1 MKLKRF
7 LCMLLLCALLLPS
20 IPALAIP
27 INEAPSE
34 EEILETIDKVFVA
47 DTKIYINDFQD
58 GSFGGTS
65 SNAPEKWNRAYQMS
79 NSAVIDPTDPENYV
93 GCITA
98 TNNNALTKT
107 YLNSDTDLFIS
118 LSLYIPSFDGFYTP
132 QAYIQLGNQKP
143 LVLDYDA
150 ENGCY
155 KYTFGN
161 QKGTVP
167 TDSWMNFSV
176 YLTQD
181 AELGWDN
188 ATWAMQLVGELTTE
202 AGANVSY
209 LKETVQMK
217 YGNNTCNMGFK
228 TTNAQ
233 KTGYYIDDFYAYIPG
248 EFGDNKVT
256 LPSAND
262 GLGNVL
268 LDSEMVVKLY
278 HHLDLDTVDLS
289 KIRILNFLGE
299 EVAYTSLQFDP
310 LRSNYLTFT
319 FEENPLPTFNEL
331 YIDLGGIK
339 DFKGQSPKK
348 EYTYFETFG
357 LVGQRP
363 LADELIMPPEGGF
376 VMPDEYNTGFRCDE
390 SELVDFTEKYGVSP
404 SNSTIIITESIAR
417 KFNYEFSHFKTSYG
431 IKVTASSP
439 VYLHDFKLD
448 MFIEGQE
455 PKSTTHYGI
464 INDGSQ
470 MLYVSYATCRGSG
483 SSMFNG
489 SRLHVSYSYAYDIP
503 ADHIKG
509 ASYQT
514 FISCYLRDG
523 GYMSPSAHADANQM
537 SMFNAETS
545 MTKSMFMV
553 GCRVDV
559 PNYPG
564 VVSNSAVIFLAP
576 ERVGSFGLA
585 NYQLSHNW
593 FNGAAGTIRL
603 GHGSHAPGLFTYIT
617 YAYNR
622 MGYGEQYWTYQSN
635 LTADELANYGNT
647 RCDTI
652 DIGSVVYY
660 DANGNRVYNIQ
671 DMTQSGSVLVSLS
684 NYTKVARNYSVSV
697 VLEDAS
703 GNAVAVFDKENS
715 ISRYI
720 PFSEYATGSSSTG
733 FKLVNGVPDQPIDEK
748 EEIALTGLPEDLT
761 GYTLKVVVNEITA
774 QSSVLLRTCTLS
786 ENGTADVNG
795 SYKKSYLVA
804 LESGATGEVI
814 RYVEVYEGETVPEE
828 AIPPVPE
835 VPGYTFV
842 GWSSDFTAP
851 ITEDTTIKALYE
863 SNGVAVH
870 TVKFV
875 GHDGKVLRVLTV
887 ENGKGVTAPV
897 TPPVTDYTFYGWS
910 ADFSAV
916 TEDMTVQALYK
927 LNGSNEPVT
936 FTVTF
941 LGKGGEVLK
950 TETVAA
956 GSAATAPAAPTV
968 DGFTFSGWS
977 VDFSSVTSDLTVRAQ
992 YTENTPTPD
1001 PDPEPEPEPEVDP
1014 AIAEFE
1020 AAVAA
1025 LAEVANASLS
1035 AKYNALYGAAVAFA
1049 NIVDKDAAQASEA
1062 YAAYVAFAQG
1072 YNEAA
1077 SAVAADITKPFS
1089 S

>member
-1 MKLKRF
+1 MKKRL
-7 LCMLLLCALLLPS
+7 LCLLLLCALLLPS
-20 IPALAIP
+20 MPALAISV
-27 INEAPSE
+27 NEAPSE
-34 EEILETIDKVFVA
+34 EEMLETVDKGFVQ
-47 DTKIYINDFQD
+47 DTKIYSNNFQS

-65 SNAPEKWNRAYQMS
+65 SGTVDKWNRAYQMS
-79 NSAVIDPTDPENYV
+79 NSVVIDPKDPENYV

-107 YLNSDTDLFIS
+107 YLTSDTDLFIS
-118 LSLYIPSFDGFYTP
+118 VSLYIPAFDGYYTP
-132 QAYIQLGNQKP
+132 QAYIELGKQKP
-143 LVLDYDA
+143 LVLNYDA
-150 ENGCY
+150 TNGCY
-155 KYTFGN
+155 NYTFGT
-161 QKGTVP
+161 QTGSVP
-167 TDSWMNFSV
+167 TDSWMTFSV

-188 ATWAMQLVGELTTE
+188 ANWFMQFSGELTT
-202 AGANVSY
+202 ANGASVSY
-209 LKETVQMK
+209 LQENVQMK
-217 YGNNTCNMGFK
+217 YGNDACNMGFK
-228 TTNAQ
+228 TENAQ
-233 KTGYYIDDFYAYIPG
+233 KTGYYIDEFYAYIPE
-248 EFGDNKVT
+248 EFGDNTVT

-268 LDSEMVVKLY
+268 LDDKLDIVFY
-278 HHLDLDTVDLS
+278 HHLDLATVDLS
-289 KIRILNFLGE
+289 AIRILNVLGE
-299 EVAYTSLQFDP
+299 EVPYTSVRFDP
-310 LRSNYLTFT
+310 NRSKYMTITL
-319 FEENPLPTFNEL
+319 EGNPLSTFSEF
-331 YIDLGGIK
+331 YIDFGDIK
-339 DFKGQSPKK
+339 DVTGQSPKK

-357 LVGQRP
+357 RVGQRP
-363 LADELIMPPEGGF
+363 LADELIMPPEGGY

-439 VYLHDFKLD
+439 VYMHDFKLD

-514 FISCYLRDG
+514 FVSCYLRDG
-523 GYMSPSAHADANQM
+523 GYMSPLAHADVNQT

-564 VVSNSAVIFLAP
+564 VVSNSAAIFLAP
-576 ERVGSFGLA
+576 ERVGSFGFA

-593 FNGAAGTIRL
+593 FNGSAITIRL
-603 GHGSHAPGLFTYIT
+603 GHGSHAAGLFTHIT

-622 MGYGEQYWTYQSN
+622 MGYGEQYGTYTGN
-635 LTADELANYGNT
+635 LAEEELANYGNG
-647 RCDTI
+647 RCDSI
-652 DIGSVVYY
+652 EVGSVVYY
-660 DANGNRVYNIQ
+660 DEGGNRVYSIE
-671 DMTQSGSVLVSLS
+671 DMTESGTVLVSLS

-720 PFSEYATGSSSTG
+720 PFSEYATGSPSTG

-774 QSSVLLRTCTLS
+774 QSSVLLRTSTLN

-835 VPGYTFV
+835 VPGYTFL

-875 GHDGKVLRVLTV
+875 GHDGKVLRVLSV
-887 ENGKGVTAPV
+887 EHGKGLTAPV

-916 TEDMTVQALYK
+916 TEDMTVKALYK
-927 LNGSNEPVT
+927 QNGADAPET

-956 GSAATAPAAPTV
+956 GSAATAPTAPAV

-992 YTENTPTPD
+992 YTENTPTPEPD
-1001 PDPEPEPEPEVDP
+1001 PDPTPDPDPAVDP
-1014 AIAEFE
+1014 AIAKFE
-1020 AAVAA
+1020 AKVAA
-1025 LAEVANASLS
+1025 LANVENASLS
-1035 AKYNALYGAAVAFA
+1035 AKYNALYEAAVAFA
-1049 NIVDKDAAQASEA
+1049 DIVDKDAAQGSQA
-1062 YAAYVAFAQG
+1062 YADFVAFVASYNAQ
-1072 YNEAA
+1072 A
-1077 SAVAADITKPFS
+1077 SIVSFDIVKGKK
-1089 S
+1089 

>member
-1 MKLKRF
+1 
-7 LCMLLLCALLLPS
+7 
-20 IPALAIP
+20 
-27 INEAPSE
+27 
-34 EEILETIDKVFVA
+34 
-47 DTKIYINDFQD
+47 
-58 GSFGGTS
+58 
-65 SNAPEKWNRAYQMS
+65 
-79 NSAVIDPTDPENYV
+79 
-93 GCITA
+93 
-98 TNNNALTKT
+98 
-107 YLNSDTDLFIS
+107 
-118 LSLYIPSFDGFYTP
+118 IPSFDGFYTP

-143 LVLDYDA
+143 LVLDSDA

-188 ATWAMQLVGELTTE
+188 ATWAMQLVGALTTE
-202 AGANVSY
+202 SGANVSY

-217 YGNNTCNMGFK
+217 YGNGTCNMGFK

-233 KTGYYIDDFYAYIPG
+233 KTGYYIDNFYAYIPG

-299 EVAYTSLQFDP
+299 EVPYTSLQFDP

-439 VYLHDFKLD
+439 VYMHDFKLD

-489 SRLHVSYSYAYDIP
+489 SRLHVSYCYAYDIP

-509 ASYQT
+509 SSYQT

-523 GYMSPSAHADANQM
+523 GYMSPSAHADVNQT

-553 GCRVDV
+553 GCRADV

-564 VVSNSAVIFLAP
+564 IVSNSAVIFLAP
-576 ERVGSFGLA
+576 ERVGSFGFA

-593 FNGAAGTIRL
+593 FNGAAGTVRL
-603 GHGSHAPGLFTYIT
+603 GHGSHAAGLFTYIT

-622 MGYGEQYWTYQSN
+622 MGYGEQYWTYNSN
-635 LTADELANYGNT
+635 LTEEELANYG
-647 RCDTI
+647 
-652 DIGSVVYY
+652 
-660 DANGNRVYNIQ
+660 
-671 DMTQSGSVLVSLS
+671 
-684 NYTKVARNYSVSV
+684 
-697 VLEDAS
+697 
-703 GNAVAVFDKENS
+703 
-715 ISRYI
+715 
-720 PFSEYATGSSSTG
+720 
-733 FKLVNGVPDQPIDEK
+733 
-748 EEIALTGLPEDLT
+748 
-761 GYTLKVVVNEITA
+761 
-774 QSSVLLRTCTLS
+774 
-786 ENGTADVNG
+786 
-795 SYKKSYLVA
+795 
-804 LESGATGEVI
+804 
-814 RYVEVYEGETVPEE
+814 
-828 AIPPVPE
+828 
-835 VPGYTFV
+835 
-842 GWSSDFTAP
+842 
-851 ITEDTTIKALYE
+851 
-863 SNGVAVH
+863 
-870 TVKFV
+870 
-875 GHDGKVLRVLTV
+875 
-887 ENGKGVTAPV
+887 
-897 TPPVTDYTFYGWS
+897 
-910 ADFSAV
+910 
-916 TEDMTVQALYK
+916 
-927 LNGSNEPVT
+927 
-936 FTVTF
+936 
-941 LGKGGEVLK
+941 
-950 TETVAA
+950 
-956 GSAATAPAAPTV
+956 
-968 DGFTFSGWS
+968 
-977 VDFSSVTSDLTVRAQ
+977 
-992 YTENTPTPD
+992 
-1001 PDPEPEPEPEVDP
+1001 
-1014 AIAEFE
+1014 
-1020 AAVAA
+1020 
-1025 LAEVANASLS
+1025 
-1035 AKYNALYGAAVAFA
+1035 
-1049 NIVDKDAAQASEA
+1049 
-1062 YAAYVAFAQG
+1062 
-1072 YNEAA
+1072 
-1077 SAVAADITKPFS
+1077 
-1089 S
+1089 